1 MFTLISPLS
10 RGRAVLRGALATI
23 LGIVFVIWPGITIQ
37 TAVVLFALYC
47 VADAVM
53 QFTDVFS
60 EGERGGQRAL
70 GVVLALLDLAAAA
83 IAIAYP
89 GATATILVLIIG
101 IWAIVSGLAELAAA
115 FRFSS
120 GVLGVT
126 AVLSIAA
133 GIVLVVW
140 PGIGAVTL
148 AVIVGF
154 YLALYGLVLL
164 VAALR
169 TPAHR
174 HVGDP
179 LAAR

>member
-1 MFTLISPLS
+1 MFTLIPPLS
-10 RGRAVLRGALATI
+10 RGQAALRGALATI
-23 LGIVFVIWPGITIQ
+23 LGIVFVIWPGITIG
-37 TAVVLFALYC
+37 TAVVLFAFYC
-47 VADAVM
+47 IADSVM

-89 GATATILVLIIG
+89 GPTATVLVLIIG
-101 IWAIVSGLAELAAA
+101 IWAIVSGFAELAAA

-126 AVLSIAA
+126 SVLSIAA
-133 GIVLVVW
+133 GIVLVAW

-148 AVIVGF
+148 AVVVGF
-154 YLALYGLVLL
+154 YLALYGVVLL
-164 VAALR
+164 VAAAKA
-169 TPAHR
+169 PAHR
-174 HVGDP
+174 RVGDP
-179 LAAR
+179 LGAR